1 MLYLEDAFLHLKSC
15 NRCMILPS
23 NGGVSIFKV
32 LLQKIFLLEKYNIQI
47 WRENGVLLLQNQS
60 THSKTTVNVN
70 YHICIIF
77 VLTVSRRRL
86 KMKY

>member
-1 MLYLEDAFLHLKSC
+1 
-15 NRCMILPS
+15 MILPS

-47 WRENGVLLLQNQS
+47 WWENGVLLLQNQS
-60 THSKTTVNVN
+60 THSKKTVNVN
-70 YHICIIF
+70 YHIWIIF
-77 VLTVSRRRL
+77 VLTVTRRRL